1 MLGQCQKMFWK
12 QDDYLGKRYLP
23 KQNLEEMKNLNGQEI
38 AGKETL
44 QRMILK
50 DTLGLNVPFHL

>member
-1 MLGQCQKMFWK
+1 
-12 QDDYLGKRYLP
+12 
-23 KQNLEEMKNLNGQEI
+23 MKNLNGQEI

-50 DTLGLNVPFHL
+50 DTLGLNVPFHFHGRSVFPPDLTEQKIIKY